1 MKLASH
7 CATTFLLLCAIACCF
22 PLTARCLT
30 PVKLTASNATNDI
43 NFGWAVVTAGNL
55 LVVGAPANEN
65 ALGAAYVFART
76 GSGWRQVAELTASD
90 GAEGDFFGL
99 AVGISGDSVVVGAPD
114 HAVGGSFQQGA
125 VYIFVQPVTGWS
137 DGTET
142 AELTAADGQAGD
154 RLGYSVAMQGDTVV
168 SGAANASPGG
178 STYEG
183 AAYIFV
189 EPNTG
194 WATTSQFNAKLAAS
208 DGSLY
213 DQFGWSTAI
222 YRDTVVIG
230 AYGTNGYQGAA
241 YVFVKP
247 GGGWSNA
254 TQTAE
259 LTGSDAAPYY
269 FFGWSVAIS
278 GNTICVGATQQ
289 DLSLGVGKAYVYREP
304 SRGWTNMT
312 QTAELTPSDGTAGE
326 EFGVSISIFNS
337 TVVVGA
343 PNGTAT
349 GGAAY
354 VFLEPNTGWRNENQ
368 SAKLTAANGSASNKF
383 GQSVLIAGQE
393 LIAGAPNTDIGASDF
408 AGAVYIF

>member
-1 MKLASH
+1 MV
-7 CATTFLLLCAIACCF
+7 I
-22 PLTARCLT
+22 
-30 PVKLTASNATNDI
+30 
-43 NFGWAVVTAGNL
+43 
-55 LVVGAPANEN
+55 GAPANEN

-76 GSGWRQVAELTASD
+76 GSGWQHVAELTASD
-90 GAEGDFFGL
+90 GADGDFFGF
-99 AVGISGDSVVVGAPD
+99 AVGISGNTVVVGAPD

-125 VYIFVQPVTGWS
+125 VYIFVRPSTGWS
-137 DGTET
+137 DMTET
-142 AELTAADGQAGD
+142 AELTVSDGQVGD
-154 RLGYSVAMQGDTVV
+154 RLGYSLAIQGNTVV
-168 SGAANASPGG
+168 SGAANASPNG
-178 STYEG
+178 STDEG

-194 WATTSQFNAKLAAS
+194 WATTSQFNAELAAS

-213 DQFGWSTAI
+213 DQFGWSTAM
-222 YRDTVVIG
+222 YGDTVVIG
-230 AYGTNGYQGAA
+230 AYGTNGGSGSA

-247 GGGWSNA
+247 ASGWSNA

-259 LTGSDAAPYY
+259 LTGTDAAPYY

-289 DLSLGVGKAYVYREP
+289 DLSTETGKAYVYREP

-326 EFGVSISIFNS
+326 EFGVSVSILNS
-337 TVVVGA
+337 TVAVGA
-343 PNGTAT
+343 LNGTAT

-354 VFLEPNTGWRNENQ
+354 VFLESSTGWRNENQ

-393 LIAGAPNTDIGASDF
+393 LIVGAPNTDIGASDF
-408 AGAVYIF
+408 AGETYIF